1 MDNGNRRLL
10 ENNPEKTHYSAMEM
24 ENPESSSE
32 SPLIDSENQS
42 SLRIN
47 KRALVVFFGVTTLAA
62 ALIIVAV
69 FVTLYS
75 GKFKTDDVKIL
86 NKQQK

>member
-1 MDNGNRRLL
+1 MADGNRRLL

-24 ENPESSSE
+24 ENPNSSTVE
-32 SPLIDSENQS
+32 SPLIDGENQS

-47 KRALVVFFGVTTLAA
+47 KRALVVFFGVTSLAA
-62 ALIIVAV
+62 AVIIVAV

-75 GKFKTDDVKIL
+75 GKSLIE
-86 NKQQK
+86 